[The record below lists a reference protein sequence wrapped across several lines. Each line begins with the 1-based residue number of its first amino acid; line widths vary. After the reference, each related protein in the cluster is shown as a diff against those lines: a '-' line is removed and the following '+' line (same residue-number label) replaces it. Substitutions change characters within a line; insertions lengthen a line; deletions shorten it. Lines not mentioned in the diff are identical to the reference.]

1 VTTLPPRVQELAEQ
15 VAGGHG
21 VDVLELALR
30 RHGRSQVLS
39 VVLDSDGPVDSDVIE
54 QVTKELSH
62 QLDEADPLQ
71 GSYTLEVT
79 TPGLDRP
86 LRSGR
91 DFRRQRGHEVEILR
105 EARSDLAE
113 AGGKADANPEART
126 DLAEASGEAGPSPAA
141 GADPDPKAPT
151 GPDPEAPAGPGPKAR
166 NDREAR
172 AGAAGNR
179 RAASKDQGR
188 AQIRGVVADADDQAV
203 TLEVEGSQ
211 IRVPLSDVV
220 RGRVVLPW

>member
-15 VAGGHG
+15 VAGAQG
-21 VDVLELALR
+21 VEVLELALR

-39 VVLDSDGPVDSDVIE
+39 VMLDSDDPVDSDVIE
-54 QVTKELSH
+54 RVTKELSH

-105 EARSDLAE
+105 EARADE
-113 AGGKADANPEART
+113 AD
-126 DLAEASGEAGPSPAA
+126 GEAGADHPESRN
-141 GADPDPKAPT
+141 GADPESRTAVDPKSPTRADAKSPT
-151 GPDPEAPAGPGPKAR
+151 GPNAVR
-166 NDREAR
+166 
-172 AGAAGNR
+172 NR
-179 RAASKDQGR
+179 RAVPTDQGR
-188 AQIRGVVADADDQAV
+188 AQIRGLVADADDQAV